1 MPEILLKLSLALV
14 FAGVCAYAYLR
25 LAKKRRNVRRE
36 SLLIFGSLFLFS
48 FVRLI
53 TT

>member
-1 MPEILLKLSLALV
+1 MPEILLKVLLAV
-14 FAGVCAYAYLR
+14 AFAGVCAYAYLR

-36 SLLIFGSLFLFS
+36 SLLIFASLFLFS
-48 FVRLI
+48 FVRLM